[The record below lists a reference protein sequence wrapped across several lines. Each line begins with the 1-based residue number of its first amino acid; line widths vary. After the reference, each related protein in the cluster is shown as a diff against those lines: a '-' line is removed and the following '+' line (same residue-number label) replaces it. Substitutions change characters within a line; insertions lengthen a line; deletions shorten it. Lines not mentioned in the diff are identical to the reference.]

1 MNSVMYSSKTD
12 QWSTPQDFFDKL
24 NNEFN
29 FDLDPCADELNHKCQ
44 HFLQRN
50 RTAYLKIGEG
60 IAYSAIRHMAKI
72 LHFGLKKHT

>member
-1 MNSVMYSSKTD
+1 MNSAMYSSKTD
-12 QWSTPQDFFDKL
+12 QWSTPQDFFDEL

-50 RTAYLKIGEG
+50 RTAYLKIGKG
-60 IAYSAIRHMAKI
+60 IAYSAIHHMAKI

>member
-12 QWSTPQDFFDKL
+12 QWSTPQDFFDEL

-44 HFLQRN
+44 HVFTKEQNGLS
-50 RTAYLKIGEG
+50 KDWGG
-60 IAYSAIRHMAKI
+60 IAYSAIHHMAKI
-72 LHFGLKKHT
+72 LHFGSKKHT

>member
-12 QWSTPQDFFDKL
+12 QWSTPQEFFDEL

-44 HFLQRN
+44 HFFYKGTERL
-50 RTAYLKIGEG
+50 I
-60 IAYSAIRHMAKI
+60 
-72 LHFGLKKHT
+72 